1 MASRTKLPTKKS
13 AAGSPAQAEA
23 RPASN
28 ASVSTPKPKPIIPL
42 LPWQKEYAEDQ
53 SRFKGVLASVQT
65 GKSFTTSLEFALGAM
80 EIPNRLKIMLSAS
93 ERQSVELVEKL
104 KMHTRAW
111 DVAFEDGYF
120 GQTEIIEHRAI
131 LLVVVCC

>member
-28 ASVSTPKPKPIIPL
+28 VSVSTPKPKPIIPL
-42 LPWQKEYAEDQ
+42 LPWQMAYAEDQ